1 MFSTLIMR
9 VQTRPHRAAIARL
22 AGADGPPTARYYGEH
37 HSGNAG
43 GSRGV
48 APLGHHSPPWA
59 NTVPPGHHCP
69 LD

>member
-48 APLGHHSPPWA
+48 
-59 NTVPPGHHCP
+59 VPPG
-69 LD
+69 